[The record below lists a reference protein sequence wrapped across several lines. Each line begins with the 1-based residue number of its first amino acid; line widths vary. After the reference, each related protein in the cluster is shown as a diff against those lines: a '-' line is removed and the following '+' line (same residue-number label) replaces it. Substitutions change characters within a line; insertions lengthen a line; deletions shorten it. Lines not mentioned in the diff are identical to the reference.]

1 MKITNKLRFTV
12 ALSIIAVMLISLF
25 SITFTTIKA
34 NSTQES
40 IYYSYQVKVGDSVQ
54 SIARKLDS
62 SNKTY
67 SEVED
72 AIIKLNGLNRDD
84 KLGVGEILD
93 VPVF

>member
-12 ALSIIAVMLISLF
+12 ALSIIAVILISLF

-34 NSTQES
+34 NTTNES

-67 SEVED
+67 SEVEE
-72 AIIKLNGLNRDD
+72 AILKINDLSSDD
-84 KLGVGEILD
+84 KLIVGEILD